1 LELEPGVGAG
11 LEYTD
16 NAALTPNN
24 EDDDLIAIGYVGAR
38 LEEYTGPLDVSATTS
53 LSYNHYTQNTFNNQ
67 HYFRLGADANWQM
80 IRDRFEW
87 ALQDYYTQ
95 RSVNSLDADTP
106 DNTQD
111 TNVFTFGPNI
121 YLPLSGRHRLTVRP
135 SYRNFYYEES
145 DTDNQQYALQ
155 TTWIYRMYR
164 TLNVG
169 LGGGVT
175 RVEYDDERRNPNYTS
190 SNIHLELSGRRVRS
204 EYNINLGATHI
215 DREKTDNVEGF
226 TGNLTWRVDL
236 TGRSGVTAYVG
247 SALRDTSVGLLNS
260 EVRPEEGDF
269 SNEQISGDVLRDSTI
284 RVTYARKGAT
294 LNTDIWG
301 ELRELDYK
309 ESDQDRD
316 IQSVGVDLDHR
327 VSALVTSGIYANYSR
342 VKETDVDRT
351 DKRYRV
357 GGRLSYRLA
366 RKLRTVLDIGYRKK
380 DSTLETAEYTELSGL
395 VSLVYGFGE
404 VPRPS
409 RGGGGY

>member
-1 LELEPGVGAG
+1 
-11 LEYTD
+11 
-16 NAALTPNN
+16 
-24 EDDDLIAIGYVGAR
+24 
-38 LEEYTGPLDVSATTS
+38 
-53 LSYNHYTQNTFNNQ
+53 
-67 HYFRLGADANWQM
+67 
-80 IRDRFEW
+80 
-87 ALQDYYTQ
+87 
-95 RSVNSLDADTP
+95 
-106 DNTQD
+106 
-111 TNVFTFGPNI
+111 
-121 YLPLSGRHRLTVRP
+121 LSGRHRLTVRP